1 MRKGVVAMSE
11 KRDEIFDAL
20 KEHLVGRGIEA
31 DKITPQA
38 DLQSDLGLDSLDTV
52 EMTVGLEDRF
62 GIEIPDSELE
72 GVKTVNDAVEL
83 IDKKVAVGT

>member
-1 MRKGVVAMSE
+1 MKGVVAVAE
-11 KRDEIFDAL
+11 KREEIFNAL

-31 DKITPQA
+31 EKVTPEA
-38 DLQSDLGLDSLDTV
+38 DLQQDLGLDSLDTV

-72 GVKTVNDAVEL
+72 GVRTVNDAVEL
-83 IDKKVAVGT
+83 IEQKVAVGT

>member
-1 MRKGVVAMSE
+1 MAE
-11 KRDEIFDAL
+11 KREEIFNAL

-31 DKITPQA
+31 EKVTPEA
-38 DLQSDLGLDSLDTV
+38 DLQQDLGLDSLDTV

-72 GVKTVNDAVEL
+72 GVRTVNDAVEL
-83 IDKKVAVGT
+83 IEQKVAVGT